1 MLDTLTIILLVL
13 GAYIVANFVIY
24 FAQERFLFKP
34 EKLPKDFEF
43 KYPNLNFQEY
53 NLEKEPGVN
62 INGIHFT
69 IKNPKGV
76 VIYLKGNSKSLK
88 GWGKFA
94 IDFTRMGYDVMMVDY
109 RGFGK
114 STGRR
119 TEESIKDD
127 LQYVYDKVREQVPE
141 KYIILYGRSLGS
153 GFAAKLASTNHP
165 RMLVLESPYYS
176 LSKVTKR
183 YIPFMP
189 VSLVIKFP
197 IRTYKWLKYVDCPIK
212 IVHGTNDRL
221 IPFKTAVSLSKIR
234 PENTRLYSVIGA
246 GHNNLNTFEEYHRM
260 LEEILNSKLPKQV
273 DPNETSL
280 NFRRKKKSKK
290 AVNP

>member
-1 MLDTLTIILLVL
+1 MELGTWIIVVI
-13 GAYIVANFVIY
+13 AIYMAANFVIY

-43 KYPNLNFQEY
+43 KYPNLEFEEY

-62 INGIHFT
+62 INGIHFRIT
-69 IKNPKGV
+69 APKGV

-94 IDFTRMGYDVMMVDY
+94 VDFTRLGFDVLMVDY

-114 STGRR
+114 STGKRS
-119 TEESIKDD
+119 EESIKDD

-153 GFAAKLASTNHP
+153 GFAAKLASINHP

-176 LSKVTKR
+176 LAKVTKR

-189 VSLVIKFP
+189 VSLILRFP
-197 IRTYKWLKYVDCPIK
+197 IRTYKWLKYVDCPVK
-212 IVHGTNDRL
+212 IIHGTNDKL
-221 IPFKTAVSLSKIR
+221 IPFSTAVSLSKVN
-234 PENTRLYSVIGA
+234 PENTRLYSVIGG
-246 GHNNLNTFEEYHRM
+246 GHNNLHTFEEYHRM
-260 LEEILNSKLPKQV
+260 LEEALNARLPSSI
-273 DPNETSL
+273 DPQETSL
-280 NFRRKKKSKK
+280 NFRRKEKKQQKIK
-290 AVNP
+290 N